1 MFSDL
6 DIYTMKQLIVI
17 RHAKSS
23 WEFPIQDFDRV
34 LTPQGIKDANLVA
47 TSIVNHLPVEYVVWS
62 SQAKR
67 AMETATIFAHTIKY
81 PLSQILFKR
90 DLYTFDE
97 SSLEKIIKSCPEEI
111 NCLIVFGHNEA
122 ITNFVNKFGDVY
134 IDNVPTSGFVHIS
147 FATSSWKNI
156 TKGKIQKTVF
166 PRDLK

>member
-1 MFSDL
+1 
-6 DIYTMKQLIVI
+6 MKQLILI

-34 LTPQGIKDANLVA
+34 VTPQGIKDANLVA
-47 TSIVNHLPVEYVVWS
+47 AYIVDDLPKEYVIWS

-67 AMETATIFAHTIKY
+67 AMETATIFAQNMKF
-81 PLSQILFKR
+81 PVNQILFKN

-97 SSLEKIIKSCPEEI
+97 RSLEKIIKSAAKEI

-122 ITNFVNKFGDVY
+122 ITNFVNKFGDLY
-134 IDNVPTSGFVHIS
+134 IDNVPTSGFVQIS
-147 FATSSWKNI
+147 FTNTSWKDINS
-156 TKGKIQKTVF
+156 GKICKTVF